1 MEDGSKTYPRLVG
14 DIGGTHARF
23 ALVRGPGA
31 ALEFQRTLECAHF
44 DGPAAAIGHYLHGL
58 SAPPPLRAVLGVAT
72 PVTGDDVRLIN
83 HPWRFSVE
91 GLRRGLRLER
101 LVVIND
107 FEAMACAIP
116 SLGASGV
123 EQIGGGAALAG
134 SPLALLGPGT
144 GLGVATL
151 APTASGYVPLA
162 GEGGHVTL
170 AACNDAEADVFRILR
185 QRHGHVSAERVL
197 SGPGLEELYALLS
210 VGRGQE
216 AEPLRAEQISARG
229 IAATCAICAEAM
241 QLFCAVLGTVASNLA
256 LTVGARGG
264 VYIGGGIV
272 PRFGAYLAA
281 SAFRRRFE
289 DKGRFASYLAAIPTY
304 VIRAE
309 NPGLIGAARY
319 LDRFGQKPH

>member
-1 MEDGSKTYPRLVG
+1 MEEVSKTYPRLVG

-58 SAPPPLRAVLGVAT
+58 SAPTPQRAVLGVAT
-72 PVTGDDVRLIN
+72 PVAGDDIRLVN

-91 GLRRGLRLER
+91 GLRKGLRLER

-116 SLGASGV
+116 SLGAAGV
-123 EQIGGGAALAG
+123 EQIGGGTALAG
-134 SPLALLGPGT
+134 APLALLGPGT

-170 AACNDAEADVFRILR
+170 AACNDVEADVFRVLR
-185 QRHGHVSAERVL
+185 QRHGHASAERLL
-197 SGPGLEELYALLS
+197 SGSGLEELYALLS

-289 DKGRFASYLAAIPTY
+289 EKGRFASYLAAIPTY
-304 VIRAE
+304 VIRVE

-319 LDRFGQKPH
+319 LDRLGQTSH